1 MASRFKITRSDQES
15 KRERISGCRTFEA
28 HTTWR
33 GNTDACTPFLR
44 LLGRL
49 HIDENVNVSRVDLA
63 LDDTEGYLDLNVIC
77 EAVANNTINSRIRQ
91 RRVVLGYD
99 GTNQSGTTV
108 YIGAEQSDFRIRIY
122 DKAKEHYKPTQ
133 PEYQSHWARFKIVMR
148 GACAN
153 GFVDA
158 LVNTEDLG
166 LLASGILNDKIAFI
180 ERAETNITRCEVCHW
195 WNDFV
200 DSVASIKLVIKEE
213 TEHKLLKSID
223 WVKRQI
229 APTLSLINDAR
240 GYFMIREIL
249 AVGSAKRTRQQRCI
263 VLQLENPS
271 TQLYKIFILY
281 NYISGH
287 IPALR
292 VCCRRPLPAQF
303 MRPHGPPDLKIQNK
317 SFCSARFFVFYCLC
331 HEHPRDYFSGCSI
344 ASAHSTTAAH
354 SALVEGFERSAV
366 I

>member
-1 MASRFKITRSDQES
+1 MKSAACLDWLTFSVKGKAEPAEVIEHYLRLNPELFLDNPFGKFGYRRSMTFGSIFVFYDPAPDRVGDMGVCVS
-15 KRERISGCRTFEA
+15 MSGAGCRTFEA

-99 GTNQSGTTV
+99 GTNKSGTTV

-133 PEYQSHWARFKIVMR
+133 PEYQSHWVRFEIVMR

-180 ERAETNITRCEVCHW
+180 ERTETNITRCEVCHW

-249 AVGSAKRTRQQRCI
+249 AVGSAKRTRQQQAILDDYRHSYYIDTRQAEKNWSEINEQCSDQ
-263 VLQLENPS
+263 VL
-271 TQLYKIFILY
+271 LYV
-281 NYISGH
+281 
-287 IPALR
+287 P
-292 VCCRRPLPAQF
+292 
-303 MRPHGPPDLKIQNK
+303 MR
-317 SFCSARFFVFYCLC
+317 SV
-331 HEHPRDYFSGCSI
+331 HP
-344 ASAHSTTAAH
+344 
-354 SALVEGFERSAV
+354 E
-366 I
+366 